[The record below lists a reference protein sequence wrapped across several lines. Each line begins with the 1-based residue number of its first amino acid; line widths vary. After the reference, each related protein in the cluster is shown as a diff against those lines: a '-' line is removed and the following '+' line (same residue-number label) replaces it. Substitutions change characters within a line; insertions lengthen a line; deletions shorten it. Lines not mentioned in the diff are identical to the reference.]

1 MKVVALG
8 LGLTLLVTAA
18 LVAVWG
24 RAAALVPG
32 VAMGLLGTLIQW
44 AATRRLRRNY
54 DGSTPDF
61 FRAIGAGMALR
72 MAGVL
77 LMLLAIVADR
87 GVFPPLPTALGF
99 LGVVIPLLFL
109 EVRLVR

>member
-1 MKVVALG
+1 MKVVAIG
-8 LGLTLLVTAA
+8 LGLTLLVTAL
-18 LVAVWG
+18 LVAAWG
-24 RAAALVPG
+24 REAALVPG
-32 VAMGLLGTLIQW
+32 ALMGVLATLTQW
-44 AATRRLRRNY
+44 SATRRLRRNY

-77 LMLLAIVADR
+77 LMLLAIVVDR
-87 GVFPPLPTALGF
+87 GVFAPLPTALGF

>member
-1 MKVVALG
+1 MKVVAIG
-8 LGLTLLVTAA
+8 LGLTLLVTAL
-18 LVAVWG
+18 LVAAWG
-24 RAAALVPG
+24 REAALVPG
-32 VAMGLLGTLIQW
+32 ALMGVLATLIQW
-44 AATRRLRRNY
+44 SATRRLRRNY

-77 LMLLAIVADR
+77 LMLLAIVVDR
-87 GVFPPLPTALGF
+87 GVFAPLPTALGF